1 MTGVSRMTVEGQEN
15 IPDGPCVFVGNHRS
29 YYDIPLLL
37 AGLEE
42 PHGILA
48 KEELEKIPCSTAG

>member
-1 MTGVSRMTVEGQEN
+1 MTVEGQEN
-15 IPDGPCVFVGNHRS
+15 IPAGPCVFVGNHRS

-37 AGLEE
+37 ASLDK

-48 KEELEKIPCSTAG
+48 KE